1 MKLLVLQHI
10 ACEHP
15 GQLREYLNRD
25 GVDWQSV
32 ELDEGEKIPSL
43 EPFDALWV
51 MGGPM
56 DVWDTDEHPWLID
69 EKAAIRR
76 WVSELKRPY
85 LGLCLGH
92 QLLADAEP
100 DTVSTWSEV
109 PAYRQALINT
119 LGEEALPAMLAD
131 ATAQL
136 PSFIDNSEKLY
147 RNFMR
152 AAF

>member
-1 MKLLVLQHI
+1 MRVGDNAWSMQYH
-10 ACEHP
+10 
-15 GQLREYLNRD
+15 
-25 GVDWQSV
+25 V
-32 ELDEGEKIPSL
+32 E
-43 EPFDALWV
+43 V
-51 MGGPM
+51 
-56 DVWDTDEHPWLID
+56 
-69 EKAAIRR
+69 
-76 WVSELKRPY
+76 
-85 LGLCLGH
+85 
-92 QLLADAEP
+92 EP